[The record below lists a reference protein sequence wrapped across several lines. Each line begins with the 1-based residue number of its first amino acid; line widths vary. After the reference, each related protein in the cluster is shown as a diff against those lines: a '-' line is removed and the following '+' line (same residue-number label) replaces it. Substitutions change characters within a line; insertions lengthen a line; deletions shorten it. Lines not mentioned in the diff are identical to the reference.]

1 MNTQR
6 ITISI
11 PTDVYTLLSQRVPY
25 GNVSRYISETIH
37 SRLVGETMKK
47 KFRKDAVKEFLGI
60 RKDTKKQTAKGI
72 LAAIHKGRQ
81 MGST

>member
-11 PTDVYTLLSQRVPY
+11 PTDVYALLSQHVSF
-25 GNVSRYISETIH
+25 GNVSQYISETIH

-47 KFRKDAVKEFLGI
+47 KLKKDVVKEFLGI
-60 RKDTKKQTAKGI
+60 RNITKKRATQHI
-72 LAAIHKGRQ
+72 LNAIHKGRR
-81 MGST
+81 MGAA